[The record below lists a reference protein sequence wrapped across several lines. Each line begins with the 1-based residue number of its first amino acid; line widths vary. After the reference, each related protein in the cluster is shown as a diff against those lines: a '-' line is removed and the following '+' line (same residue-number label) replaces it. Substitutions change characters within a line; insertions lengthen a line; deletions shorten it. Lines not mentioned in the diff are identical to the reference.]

1 MVYALPIS
9 RTMGMIA
16 ALRLL
21 PWELC
26 LPGSRL
32 DINDDAKLNA
42 VELGK
47 YPNLMFLLGKA

>member
-1 MVYALPIS
+1 MAC
-9 RTMGMIA
+9 TMGMIA